1 MSYTLILFTNADLFS
16 INIYYINY
24 QSFIIKLSLY
34 NTHSYIKAGK
44 AMVIRL
50 LTLEFC
56 YRFRWLPAKAVKE
69 FDLGAK

>member
-16 INIYYINY
+16 INIYYI
-24 QSFIIKLSLY
+24 IKALSLY

-50 LTLEFC
+50 LKLEFC
-56 YRFRWLPAKAVKE
+56 YPPAKAVKE